1 MTENGDPLGAT
12 EKEIMHAT
20 HQAMVKNGYAEL
32 SISRISDELDK
43 AKSTIYH
50 YYNSKDA
57 LLVDFLRFSIDRF
70 ESTINPT
77 IGAHPE
83 EDLDHIITT
92 LLPCQLEKEKRQ
104 LHCVLVN
111 IMPHALDQ
119 ETFREQFTEIDT
131 RLISLIEETV
141 RRGVRTDAFRDVDPA
156 QAAEH
161 ILAVIKGT
169 MCTRLTTDREAATVR
184 ARTSLFSYIDSHL
197 MA

>member
-1 MTENGDPLGAT
+1 MTENSDTLGAT
-12 EKEIMHAT
+12 EKEIMYAT
-20 HQAMVKNGYAEL
+20 HHAMVKSGYAEL

-50 YYNSKDA
+50 YYDSKDA
-57 LLVDFLRFSIDRF
+57 LLLDFLRFSIDRF
-70 ESTINPT
+70 ESTVNTT
-77 IGAHPE
+77 IGAHPKG
-83 EDLDHIITT
+83 DLDHIILT
-92 LLPCQLEKEKRQ
+92 LLPCQLKKEKRQ

-119 ETFREQFTEIDT
+119 EAFREQFTEIDN
-131 RLISLIEETV
+131 RLKTIIEKTV
-141 RRGVRTDAFRDVDPA
+141 RRGVRTNVFRDVDPA

-161 ILAVIKGT
+161 ILAVIKGA
-169 MCTRLTTDREAATVR
+169 MCTRLTTNREAATAR